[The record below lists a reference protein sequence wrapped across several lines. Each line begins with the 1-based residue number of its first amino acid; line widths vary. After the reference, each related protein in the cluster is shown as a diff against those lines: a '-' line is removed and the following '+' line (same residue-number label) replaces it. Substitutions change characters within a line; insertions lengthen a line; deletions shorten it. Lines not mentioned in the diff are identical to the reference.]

1 MRNDKKDPCC
11 TCKMQR
17 KQEKKKDFL
26 LLLNMEFRLNE
37 PHPVFFG
44 LFLQECYWGNFGISI
59 FQK

>member
-37 PHPVFFG
+37 AHPFFFG
-44 LFLQECYWGNFGISI
+44 FFYKNIIGVLETM
-59 FQK
+59 